1 MRKIITILSFL
12 IVFAFQAKAES
23 IDIFFNSMSLGSD
36 YTFFFTDMSLGAD
49 LDVAITDNPSLSD
62 YQIYLTDQ
70 YMTNALDVNIRNF
83 STGCKTIFFSNM
95 SLGSTNIRISDS
107 PSTANVVIYFAP
119 QPNANTLN
127 LHISGERIN
136 LQQAIAIL
144 YVIGLRN
151 VR

>member
-1 MRKIITILSFL
+1 MKKIITILSFM
-12 IVFAFQAKAES
+12 IIFAFQAKAES
-23 IDIFFNSMSLGSD
+23 IDIFFNSISLGSD
-36 YTFFFTDMSLGAD
+36 YKFFFTDMSVVAD
-49 LDVAITDNPSLSD
+49 LDVAITNNPSLSD

-70 YMTNALDVNIRNF
+70 YMTNALDVNIRKF

-107 PSTANVVIYFAP
+107 PSTARVVIYFSP
-119 QPNANTLN
+119 QPTSNTIN

-136 LQQAIAIL
+136 LQQVIAIL